1 MKKISTLLLLVTC
14 MSLGTFTSAY
24 AGSQPNKETPI
35 SISAETQIIEGITMI
50 PLRKT
55 LEAFGYQ
62 FTWHEASK
70 RVDLSKGPLWT
81 SITIGENAYF
91 RQKMAPWA
99 LSSAPIILDGH
110 TWVPVE
116 FLSEITS
123 LGVEVE
129 NETLK
134 VTQTE
139 PTFHVGLIKEITSDE
154 QGNISFSIVQDLEE
168 KDYANRIVI
177 HTSKKT
183 TIFQVDIH
191 ENDAVKVISPNF
203 STLSLPP
210 QTPGYIIYSI

>member
-24 AGSQPNKETPI
+24 AESHLNNETPI
-35 SISAETQIIEGITMI
+35 TVTAKTQAIEGITMI

-55 LEAFGYQ
+55 LEAFGFE

-70 RVDLSKGPLWT
+70 RVELSKGPLWT

-99 LSSAPIILDGH
+99 LSSSPIILDGH
-110 TWVPVE
+110 TWVPIE

-123 LGVEVE
+123 LGIEIE

-134 VTQTE
+134 VTQSE
-139 PTFHVGLIKEITSDE
+139 PTFHEGIIQEITYDD
-154 QGNISFSIVQDLEE
+154 QGNLSFFIVQDLEE

-177 HTSKKT
+177 HTSEKT
-183 TIFQVDIH
+183 TIFQVDIQ

-210 QTPGYIIYSI
+210 QTPGYIIY

>member
-1 MKKISTLLLLVTC
+1 MKKISTLLLLITC
-14 MSLGTFTSAY
+14 MSLGTITSAF
-24 AGSQPNKETPI
+24 AQSHPNNETPI
-35 SISAETQIIEGITMI
+35 SVATEIQVIEGITMI

-62 FTWHEASK
+62 FIWHEASK

-81 SITIGENAYF
+81 SIAIGENAYF

-99 LSSAPIILDGH
+99 LSRAPIILDGH
-110 TWVPVE
+110 TWVPIE

-123 LGVEVE
+123 LGIEIE

-134 VTQTE
+134 VTQSE
-139 PTFHVGLIKEITSDE
+139 PTFHEGFIKEITSDD
-154 QGNISFSIVQDLEE
+154 QGNLSFSIVQDLEE

-177 HTSKKT
+177 HTSEKT
-183 TIFQVDIH
+183 TIFQVDIQ
-191 ENDAVKVISPNF
+191 ENDTVKVISPNF

-210 QTPGYIIYSI
+210 QTPGYIIY

>member
-14 MSLGTFTSAY
+14 MSLGTFTNAY
-24 AGSQPNKETPI
+24 AESHLNNETPI
-35 SISAETQIIEGITMI
+35 SVSAETQVIEGITMI

-55 LEAFGYQ
+55 LESFGYQ

-81 SITIGENAYF
+81 SIAIGENAYF

-123 LGVEVE
+123 LGIEVE
-129 NETLK
+129 NGTLK
-134 VTQTE
+134 VTPTE
-139 PTFHVGLIKEITSDE
+139 PTFHQGFAKDITTDD
-154 QGNISFSIVQDLEE
+154 QGNISFSIVQNLEE
-168 KDYANRIVI
+168 KDFANRIVI
-177 HTSKKT
+177 HTSEKT
-183 TIFQVDIH
+183 TFFQVDLQ
-191 ENDAVKVISPNF
+191 ENDTVKVISPNF

-210 QTPGYIIYSI
+210 QTPGYILY